1 MEGVPF
7 HLYVSESQ
15 SVKIGLIGN
24 GAIARVVT
32 IHCEASAG
40 RLSIVGAL
48 VLPDDGDSACQH
60 PTVHDLS
67 DLLALAPD
75 LVVECAGQGAV
86 AQYGAAILSSGR
98 DLMVISVGALAD
110 ETLQATLEAAGEAY
124 GSKVIIPAGALA
136 GLDAITAAKSD
147 GLTRVSLKTR
157 KPPQSWSGAP
167 GVEGIDLSAITEAT
181 AIFNGTA
188 GEAARAFPKNANV
201 AAALAL
207 AGIGLDA
214 TEVQLIADPSVSR
227 NIHRIEAEGGFGR
240 LTVEVEAEPSPN
252 NPKTS
257 HLAGLSIVRQLDRL
271 TGVIVI

>member
-1 MEGVPF
+1 M
-7 HLYVSESQ
+7 
-15 SVKIGLIGN
+15 KIGLIGN

-32 IHCEASAG
+32 SHCEASSG
-40 RLSIVGAL
+40 RLTLVGAL
-48 VLPDDGDSACQH
+48 VLPEDGDSVGQH
-60 PTVHDLS
+60 PTVHALS
-67 DLLALAPD
+67 DLLALKPD
-75 LVVECAGQGAV
+75 LVVECAGQKAV
-86 AQYGAAILSSGR
+86 AQYGVSVLTSGR

-110 ETLQATLEAAGEAY
+110 EALQVALNAAGEAN
-124 GSKVIIPAGALA
+124 GAKVIIPAGALA
-136 GLDAITAAKSD
+136 GLDAITAAKAD
-147 GLTRVSLKTR
+147 GLSRVSLKTR

-167 GVEGIDLSAITEAT
+167 GVEGVDLNAISDPT
-181 AIFNGTA
+181 AIFTGTA

-207 AGIGLDA
+207 AGIGLEA

-257 HLAGLSIVRQLDRL
+257 HLAALSIVRQLDRL
-271 TGVIVI
+271 TDVIGI